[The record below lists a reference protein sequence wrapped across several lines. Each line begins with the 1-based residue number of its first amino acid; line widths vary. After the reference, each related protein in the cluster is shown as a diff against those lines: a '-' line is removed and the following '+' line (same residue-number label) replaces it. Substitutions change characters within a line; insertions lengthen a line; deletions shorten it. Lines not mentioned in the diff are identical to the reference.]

1 MSNAIASDSTAMF
14 AAATGRTIAPERI
27 QTDALSAYA
36 VDELTPAIAVTVSS
50 IEELQCVL
58 REAHNARLAVIVRG
72 AGTQM
77 THGNVPQAYD
87 IAVSLVGLDRVLEY
101 EPADMTITVEAGMPL
116 ARLQAKLAEH
126 AQQLPLDARSADATV
141 GGMLATGASGP
152 LRHRHGTA
160 RDWLIGL
167 RVVHADGTTS
177 KSGGRVVKNVA
188 GYDMHKLHIGALGS
202 LGVIA
207 EATFKLAPLPHT
219 CRTIAVALPSARDA
233 ASLVLAARD
242 AGLALD
248 AAELLSPTAAHAVID
263 HSSWALLL
271 RVAGGDRTV
280 ERTLRELQ
288 ILAARSAAACDAID
302 AAAWDRWRA
311 AFAPA
316 ALSLRVSV
324 APSDAGHAMEL
335 LDRQLSGATVRL
347 SATVTAGLIRVDL
360 SPARATHCGPLLER
374 TIQTANRFG
383 GSVVVD
389 AAPLS
394 LKRDI
399 DVFGPLRPDFAIM
412 QRLKQEFDPE
422 RILAP
427 GRFAGRL

>member
-1 MSNAIASDSTAMF
+1 MSNAIATSAAEVFVAAISTTLESDQVQTADLRRY
-14 AAATGRTIAPERI
+14 GL
-27 QTDALSAYA
+27 DG
-36 VDELTPAIAVTVSS
+36 LTPRVFVAPKS
-50 IEELQCVL
+50 IEELQSVL
-58 REAHNARLAVIVRG
+58 REAHSARLAVIVRG

-87 IAVSLVGLDRVLEY
+87 IAVSLVGLDRVIEY
-101 EPADMTITVEAGMPL
+101 EPADMTITVGAGMPL
-116 ARLQAKLAEH
+116 ARLLATLAEH
-126 AQQLPLDARSADATV
+126 AQQLPIDALSANATV

-202 LGVIA
+202 LGIIP

-219 CRTIAVALPSARDA
+219 SRTIAVALPSARDA

-248 AAELLSPTAAHAVID
+248 AAELLSPTAAHVVID

-316 ALSLRVSV
+316 ALSLRMSV
-324 APSDAGHAMEL
+324 APSDTGHVMEL

-360 SPARATHCGPLLER
+360 STARATHCGPLLDR
-374 TIQTANRFG
+374 AIQTANRFG